1 MRACLGFALRSLL
14 RGDRVRLAVAVLG
27 AFGAMFVVLLHLAFL
42 RAVEHK
48 AAQVYG
54 LFDAPIVMVSER
66 YQFLYRMGGFPA
78 ARLKQALAQ
87 PEVEATAAVH
97 VDNMG
102 WNAPD
107 TGEESSLIL
116 IGIDLDR
123 SFIGD
128 ARLRVAIGALG
139 VPRRVL
145 FDRRSNPD
153 VGVLEIGVTGSIG
166 SRPATIAGFYELG
179 LPMYAAAT
187 AIASNA
193 DFSYYTGRDP
203 SIVQLG
209 LVRLKP
215 GVGVQAAVARL
226 RSALPDD
233 VRVEARADLME
244 REARYFVEVKPLGI
258 MIRAGLII
266 GLVVGA
272 VALFQIMSSQVGSR
286 MHEFAVLRAMGF
298 AGRFVYGIG
307 AWQLALLGLGA
318 FLAAWIAAIPVFGY
332 IERVSTLVMALDPGL
347 FAGAA
352 ALCMM
357 MVLAAAAPL
366 RRAGRADPTALFA
379 G

>member
-1 MRACLGFALRSLL
+1 MRACLGFALKSLA

-54 LFDAPIVMVSER
+54 LFDAPIVMVSDR
-66 YQFLYRMGGFPA
+66 YQFLYRMDGFPPP
-78 ARLKQALAQ
+78 RLSQALSQ
-87 PEVEATAAVH
+87 PEVEAVAAVSI
-97 VDNMG
+97 DNMG
-102 WNAPD
+102 WNAPH

-116 IGIDLDR
+116 IGIDLEPA
-123 SFIGD
+123 FIHD
-128 ARLRVAIGALG
+128 EALRASLGALG
-139 VPRRVL
+139 APRRIL

-153 VGVLEIGVTGSIG
+153 VGAPGLGATGSIG
-166 SRPATIAGFYELG
+166 SRPATIVGFYELG

-187 AIASNA
+187 AIVSNA
-193 DFSYYTGRDP
+193 DFSYYTGRDH
-203 SIVQLG
+203 SSVQLG

-215 GVGVQAAVARL
+215 GADVHAALSRLQAA
-226 RSALPDD
+226 LPGD
-233 VRVEARADLME
+233 VRVQTRADLME

-258 MIRAGLII
+258 MLRAGLII
-266 GLVVGA
+266 GLIVGA

-318 FLAAWIAAIPVFGY
+318 FLAAWLAAVPVFGY
-332 IERVSTLVMALDPGL
+332 IEGVSTLVMALDRGL

-352 ALCMM
+352 ALCMV